1 MASGITEL
9 DLPVLAIPDLFI
21 PQKLVEPASPRL
33 PSYSSA
39 AKAPLSVVKE
49 TNKQQAPANSQ
60 IVSPPATY
68 STIAANPYKR
78 EPTPELD
85 SSEGS
90 TSDESIYGDDLPHD
104 AVVAAMASSSSRYI
118 NPKIVECFAYL
129 RQSKLAL
136 TSSSLSMYVASLE
149 T

>member
-9 DLPVLAIPDLFI
+9 DIPVLSIPDLFI

-39 AKAPLSVVKE
+39 TKAPLSVVKE

-68 STIAANPYKR
+68 SAIAANPYKR

-118 NPKIVECFAYL
+118 NPKIVE
-129 RQSKLAL
+129 
-136 TSSSLSMYVASLE
+136 
-149 T
+149 